1 MKLPKSALSGATP
14 SESQPPLWGRARHL
28 IGWQGMTLS
37 VPTEWNPGKVAGN
50 RERGDLRV
58 DDPDGARLEIR
69 WETSKNEVNIEKTVD
84 NFIATLAKNAKK
96 EKRPFE
102 SRGDLNLVSRH
113 KKGKNRLVSFGWT
126 SDTGSAV
133 PCGYGVAWSCE
144 ACKRT
149 VVAHLLGQNHES
161 PRRVERVAQ
170 EILQSLDCDGH
181 GGWDTWAAF
190 ELQLDVPEEF
200 PIARS
205 QMLVSKLDLEW
216 IRPKPIGMYGWGRRA
231 ERIRVQR
238 FPVAN
243 VLLEGKPLDEWADWN
258 IAFKNKALSLSRLAD
273 EKVEVNGHEA
283 LVYHGPVRDPRA
295 RLSVLFFDLILRRK
309 TPQTR
314 VLVWQCEQSNRIFAF
329 ESEMSGVNEHI
340 PGDVLDSFDCH

>member
-1 MKLPKSALSGATP
+1 
-14 SESQPPLWGRARHL
+14 
-28 IGWQGMTLS
+28 MTLS
-37 VPTEWNPGKVAGN
+37 VPKEWNPGKVAGN
-50 RERGDLRV
+50 RENGDLRI
-58 DDPDGARLEIR
+58 DDPDGARLEIK
-69 WETSKNEVNIEKTVD
+69 WETSRGDVNIEKTVD
-84 NFIATLAKNAKK
+84 NFISTLAKNAKK
-96 EKRPFE
+96 AKRPFT
-102 SRGDLNLVSRH
+102 SIGDLNLVSKH

-126 SDTGSAV
+126 SDTTGAA

-144 ACKRT
+144 GCKRV
-149 VVAHLLGQNHES
+149 VVAHLLGQNHEA

-190 ELQLDVPEEF
+190 ELQLDIPDEF

-216 IRPKPIGMYGWGRRA
+216 VRPKMPGFQGLGKRP
-231 ERIRVQR
+231 ERLRVQR

-258 IAFKNKALSLSRLAD
+258 IAFKTKKLSLSRRED
-273 EKVEVNGHEA
+273 ETFELNGHEC
-283 LVYHGPVRDPRA
+283 LVYRGPVRDPRERVSIA
-295 RLSVLFFDLILRRK
+295 FFDLIMRRK

-329 ESEMSGVNEHI
+329 ESEVSLVNQHI
-340 PGDVLDSFDCH
+340 PGDVLDSFNCH